1 MVVTE
6 PGKLGGTV
14 TDGHLLGV
22 FLGLG
27 VGGDHGGT
35 WSGVAPIGTSS
46 EGCLPL
52 YHKPPFTIFPEEY
65 TQRHMVNRSSHEDIP
80 SEHLHT
86 LASIPS

>member
-14 TDGHLLGV
+14 TDGYLLGV

-46 EGCLPL
+46 EGCLVFFL
-52 YHKPPFTIFPEEY
+52 CSLGFTIVPQTTFHNFP
-65 TQRHMVNRSSHEDIP
+65 
-80 SEHLHT
+80 
-86 LASIPS
+86 